1 MSSKSRPY
9 KSPAARFV
17 ISSPSLELCP
27 DLDGQ
32 PELAMVGRS
41 NVGKSSFINKLCKR
55 KRIAHTSNTPGKTRL
70 INYYMIEES
79 WSLVD
84 LPGYGYAKVSKT
96 EQSRWQRTLEEF
108 LLERTPLIGVLQ
120 LIDSRHGAQP
130 NDKQMNR
137 WLMEAGVNVA
147 VVMTKTDKAKKSQL
161 AKMAAS
167 VRKDLERTHGFFTFS
182 AETGEGA
189 EELWWALKEW
199 REGRQAT

>member
-1 MSSKSRPY
+1 M
-9 KSPAARFV
+9 
-17 ISSPSLELCP
+17 
-27 DLDGQ
+27 
-32 PELAMVGRS
+32 AMVGRS
-41 NVGKSSFINKLCKR
+41 NVGKSSFINKLTKR

-70 INYYMIEES
+70 INYYTIDES

-84 LPGYGYAKVSKT
+84 LPGYGYAKVSKA

-108 LLERTPLIGVLQ
+108 LLQREPLLGVLQ
-120 LIDSRHGAQP
+120 MIDARHGAQP

-161 AKMAAS
+161 DKMAAT

-182 AETGEGA
+182 AETGAGA

-199 REGRQAT
+199 REGGPPSP